1 MIDWIFDILEA
12 LFDGGEEIV
21 SGIGDAVSEV
31 DWSSVIDGVVST
43 GLIVAATITVAKIT
57 EDAIKNEIRNRQEL
71 KGKGVKSA
79 VVQDFIQQSGYT
91 EITLAALNS
100 QNQQVGT
107 FKMRAKSSSG
117 IKKGDKI
124 CA

>member
-1 MIDWIFDILEA
+1 MIDWIIDIL
-12 LFDGGEEIV
+12 DGILSPDNIPPIESI
-21 SGIGDAVSEV
+21 
-31 DWSSVIDGVVST
+31 DWGGLIDDVIST

-57 EDAIKNEIRNRQEL
+57 EETIKDEIRNRQEL
-71 KGKGVKSA
+71 KSKGVKSA
-79 VVQDFIQQSGYT
+79 VVQDFIQQAGYT

-100 QNQQVGT
+100 NNQQVGT

-117 IKKGDKI
+117 INKGDKI

>member
-1 MIDWIFDILEA
+1 MIDWILDILGE
-12 LFDGGEEIV
+12 LFDSGVEVVSEIGE
-21 SGIGDAVSEV
+21 AAFEV
-31 DWSSVIDGVVST
+31 DWGSVIEGVIST
-43 GLIVAATITVAKIT
+43 GLIVAATITVAQIT
-57 EDAIKNEIRNRQEL
+57 EDAIRKEIRNRQEL
-71 KGKGVKSA
+71 KSKGVKSA
-79 VVQDFIQQSGYT
+79 VVQDFIQQAGYT

-117 IKKGDKI
+117 INKGDKI